1 MKKIKALLMAL
12 CILCCT
18 AATACDI
25 SGFIGGGSVGDST
38 LSTQSDTQTD
48 GESSNTEETSNEG
61 ETSKDSGD
69 SSDGSDGGNSSDSG
83 DPDDGEE
90 VNVPEGKMLATVY
103 YYTIT
108 CENDKPLTYSGLVD
122 KNATLNEF
130 FNEHLDGIAKVF
142 NEAHGY
148 AEEDYYGNEFFT
160 GGFWQIG
167 TRLLYGDSLFSDV
180 LSENTKSFH
189 INFTPSGWG
198 LMTGICVCEDPTYV
212 DRMEQCIPFPWGVCI
227 EDFVNWAYARDIFE
241 MTYEQSLT
249 QGYWVD
255 AMSGERVDS
264 AYMTW
269 EGLLCFVYNPSDIID

>member
-12 CILCCT
+12 CILGCT

-25 SGFIGGGSVGDST
+25 SSLIGGSVSDLSDST
-38 LSTQSDTQTD
+38 LSNQSDTQTD
-48 GESSNTEETSNEG
+48 GESSNTEETSDEG
-61 ETSKDSGD
+61 ETSE
-69 SSDGSDGGNSSDSG
+69 DGGNSSDSG
-83 DPDDGEE
+83 NPDDGEE

-108 CENDKPLTYSGLVD
+108 CEDEKPLTYSGLVD
-122 KNATLNEF
+122 KNATLNDF
-130 FNEHLDGIAKVF
+130 FNEHLDEIAKVF

-148 AEEDYYGNEFFT
+148 AEEDYYGDEFFT

-180 LSENTKSFH
+180 LAENTKSFC

-198 LMTGICVCEDPTYV
+198 IMTGICVCEDPTYV
-212 DRMEQCIPFPWGVCI
+212 DWMEKSIPFPWGVCI
-227 EDFVNWAYARDIFE
+227 EDFVNWAYAHDVFE

-249 QGYWVD
+249 QGYWAD
-255 AMSGERVDS
+255 AGNGERLDS
-264 AYMTW
+264 TYTTW
-269 EGLLCFVYNPSDIID
+269 DTLLCFVYNPQGMID